1 MMADQ
6 SKQAAQVAP
15 PQAPAA
21 SKSAAQQAA
30 APANGAVANQKSVK
44 VQRPAEDARKNT
56 SETKTDTKTV
66 EKTEDKPKKKRFHL
80 ELSMT
85 TRVLLVV
92 MMVSLWLGQVLIFN
106 TWKGETVGQEVLI
119 AEQERQAA
127 GSQQLGDILK
137 QYEDE
142 MTQINKSFPDESGL
156 SQFAQKM
163 DRYLRSFPEG
173 KLQFDTSDPLVL
185 PNEQIP
191 TLPVTLSMLTTYDAF
206 IQLMKDLAHS
216 PYLFV
221 PTDVQIAYNQENPQ
235 LVRIILKGRLYV
247 SPIFQ

>member
-1 MMADQ
+1 MAEEP
-6 SKQAAQVAP
+6 KQAAEAAP

-21 SKSAAQQAA
+21 PKPAAEQPA
-30 APANGAVANQKSVK
+30 APAHDGATNQKSGATQK
-44 VQRPAEDARKNT
+44 PAED
-56 SETKTDTKTV
+56 TKKKVDDTKADAKTA
-66 EKTEDKPKKKRFHL
+66 EKIEEKPKKKRFQL

-85 TRVLLVV
+85 TWVLLVV

-106 TWKGETVGQEVLI
+106 TWKGETAGQEILI
-119 AEQERQAA
+119 AEQERQVA
-127 GSQQLGDILK
+127 GSQQLGNTLK
-137 QYEDE
+137 EYEDE
-142 MTQINKSFPDESGL
+142 MAQINKSFPDESGL

-163 DRYLRSFPEG
+163 DKYLRAFPEG

-206 IQLMKDLAHS
+206 IQLMEDLAHS

-221 PTDVQIAYNQENPQ
+221 PTDIQIAYNQENPQ